1 MAGNETRKGQQGFSL
16 LEIIMAVGLL
26 SLVSLYLL
34 QIFVTAVRLNHQ
46 AADLDESVQLS
57 NNVIQLLDG
66 GLEKERLESQLLF
79 HQAVIEQEGHTTRLS
94 MSYDDDWQPISVQT
108 AANQASYELRVN
120 TVEEAHAGGSLVAVN
135 LEVVRHRPYL
145 MKKEAPTVIYQM
157 EAQRFLPSEG
167 GGQP

>member
-66 GLEKERLESQLLF
+66 GLEKERLESQFLF
-79 HQAVIEQEGHTTRLS
+79 HQAVIEQEGT
-94 MSYDDDWQPISVQT
+94 PP
-108 AANQASYELRVN
+108 
-120 TVEEAHAGGSLVAVN
+120 G
-135 LEVVRHRPYL
+135 
-145 MKKEAPTVIYQM
+145 
-157 EAQRFLPSEG
+157 
-167 GGQP
+167 